1 MLGPPLASP
10 SPSPPAGIPR
20 LGSRER
26 PRSFQL
32 RGAPRGARR
41 PAAPA
46 AALPCPCRHLGRRG
60 LALSLRDGF
69 PSGPTPTSA
78 PSPNPTGTPRPRP
91 LRLGP
96 QQLQSPRPHPRICP
110 AAPPP
115 EPRRSPFLPP
125 PPRSQPQRPGSA
137 TSAAPP
143 EPSAPSPRRRPGAAG
158 RGRRPARWGRGRTF
172 NSPSSA
178 ILRHRRASPSRAQ
191 AQGPARNS
199 PPGAGRKLPAAP
211 PRPADT
217 SSPAPPAGL
226 GTRTGRGASHRSGPS
241 PARLRPGRE
250 AGGRA
255 RREGAAQEIAG
266 SPGVTERRAEVPGGG
281 R

>member
-199 PPGAGRKLPAAP
+199 PPRRRPQTAGCSAPSGRHLLPGPARRARDTHRTRRLPPLGAEP
-211 PRPADT
+211 
-217 SSPAPPAGL
+217 
-226 GTRTGRGASHRSGPS
+226 GASS
-241 PARLRPGRE
+241 ARTR
-250 AGGRA
+250 GGRA